1 MRFCRIRNQI
11 KETIP
16 FKVLE
21 ILMAHQTPATPKPV
35 APNPMAKGTRNILK
49 VILITA
55 GGTVRPVP

>member
-21 ILMAHQTPATPKPV
+21 ILMAHQTPLTPSPAAV
-35 APNPMAKGTRNILK
+35 SPIANGTRSRLN
-49 VILITA
+49 VILMMA